1 MRLSVVGRLYLG
13 ALCLAPL
20 STAAS
25 QIAPAAADTAGLE
38 FLGFRAG
45 AALGDVEAHVRSLDG
60 GRLRCD
66 RAKADRRVLECRALL
81 TAESLGGPVELW
93 LSAIDSVTGV
103 LTLSGDVA
111 AEQFDDWRATLE
123 RRYGRVGA
131 RVQGSQWMMQWVR
144 RRRMIR
150 LTWRVQ
156 QGERVASVSL
166 VDGRV
171 LDGWQAPRKAPASK
185 GKRAAG
191 GS

>member
-13 ALCLAPL
+13 VLCLAPL
-20 STAAS
+20 ARAGAQAT
-25 QIAPAAADTAGLE
+25 PVAAADTSGLE
-38 FLGFRAG
+38 FLGFHAG
-45 AALGDVEAHVRSLDG
+45 ASLGDVEAHVRRLDG

-111 AEQFDDWRATLE
+111 PEQFDDWRATLE

-131 RVQGSQWMMQWVR
+131 RVQGPQWMMQWVR
-144 RRRMIR
+144 QRRMIR

-171 LDGWQAPRKAPASK
+171 LDGWQAPR
-185 GKRAAG
+185 GRRTDG
-191 GS
+191 GN